1 MQLDFNELRE
11 LLAAIGQTD
20 ISELT
25 LKSGDLELT
34 VRKTPLASDLTSPA
48 TAPRPSGEAGVVPQG
63 NVNPL
68 TVAPPVLGQ
77 ATAEPV
83 PAAEAQSPSVSPPV
97 NEPKYEAIA
106 SPMVGTFYRAVAPGE
121 PSFVEVGDRIRNGQT
136 VCIIEAFKVMNELEA
151 EVSGE
156 VVDILVENGQAVEF
170 GQPLIRVK
178 PA

>member
-34 VRKTPLASDLTSPA
+34 VRKTPSASELTSPA
-48 TAPRPSGEAGVVPQG
+48 TVPRPAGDGGVVLPG
-63 NVNPL
+63 NINPL
-68 TVAPPVLGQ
+68 AIASPALGQ
-77 ATAEPV
+77 GTPEPV
-83 PAAEAQSPSVSPPV
+83 AATETQLPSVSPPV
-97 NEPKYEAIA
+97 NEPKYDAIV

-121 PSFVEVGDRIRNGQT
+121 PSFVEVGDRVRNGQT

-178 PA
+178 PL